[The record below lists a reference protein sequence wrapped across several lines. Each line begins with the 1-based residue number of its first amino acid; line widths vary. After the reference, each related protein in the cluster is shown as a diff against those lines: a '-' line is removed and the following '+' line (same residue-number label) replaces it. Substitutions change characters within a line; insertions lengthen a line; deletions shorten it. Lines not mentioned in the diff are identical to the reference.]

1 MQEKSL
7 RIYDT
12 EKTFMHKVTN
22 KLSKLLIPTRVGINS
37 IIINMKRNSMLKAYE
52 NYNEYAKS
60 DNEEK
65 KAVALKKY
73 EDTFT
78 LYLEAIDKNI
88 MDSVYK
94 KVKNDTATEFEK
106 AALSKYYLITGLKEN
121 EFAEYKYRKQKYL
134 LELDYDNIRFN
145 EKTKILEKYKGFYCS
160 KMETI
165 YKGIIK
171 HYSVKLTENLT
182 SAERAELYEKIFG
195 TLEEYIANIFPLK
208 SENKESKIYKELQEE
223 YAQYEKYSVGKLD
236 QAEVIEKNMIL
247 LGISRKLFTH
257 SLPLVVAE
265 QCYIKLL
272 KDARALLVDTRIVK
286 KKEKA
291 YEILLK
297 LIDEF
302 NLKVL
307 STKVYWDRPESR
319 KEYKEFWR
327 DYLRIADLKKI
338 DEKEFEKQRE
348 ILFITNDLKQISKN
362 ENKYCKVI
370 AIYKE
375 KLVELG
381 VMKKMPN
388 KCATKEGTFV
398 KLSKEAKETKKTK
411 ATKTTKTATKA
422 KKVAKKTKKVSEKT
436 A

>member
-223 YAQYEKYSVGKLD
+223 YNQYEKYSVGKLD

-388 KCATKEGTFV
+388 KCATKEGIFV
-398 KLSKEAKETKKTK
+398 KLSKEAKEAKKAK
-411 ATKTTKTATKA
+411 AKAAKVATKA

>member
-1 MQEKSL
+1 MKGLIKMQEKSL

-12 EKTFMHKVTN
+12 EKTFMHKVTS
-22 KLSKLLIPTRVGINS
+22 KLSKLLIPTKVGINS
-37 IIINMKRNSMLKAYE
+37 FIITMKRNNLLKAYE
-52 NYNEYAKS
+52 NYNANIRNE
-60 DNEEK
+60 NEEK
-65 KAVALKKY
+65 KAAAVKKY
-73 EDTFT
+73 EDAFS

-106 AALSKYYLITGLKEN
+106 AALSKYYLITGLKDS

-145 EKTKILEKYKGFYCS
+145 EKSKVLEKYKSFYCS
-160 KMETI
+160 KMETL

-182 SAERAELYEKIFG
+182 SAEKAEIYDKIFG
-195 TLEEYIANIFPLK
+195 TLEEYISNIFPLK
-208 SENKESKIYKELQEE
+208 IVNNDSKIYKELTEE
-223 YAQYEKYSVGKLD
+223 YEKYEKYSIGKLD

-272 KDARALLVDTRIVK
+272 KDTRALLVDTRIVK

-291 YEILLK
+291 YELLLD

-319 KEYKEFWR
+319 KEYKEFWKK
-327 DYLRIADLKKI
+327 YNEIAELKA
-338 DEKEFEKQRE
+338 ENENEFEKQRE
-348 ILFITNDLKQISKN
+348 ILFITSDLKQVSKN

-370 AIYKE
+370 AIYKD

-388 KCATKEGTFV
+388 KCISKEGTF
-398 KLSKEAKETKKTK
+398 TKKK
-411 ATKTTKTATKA
+411 A
-422 KKVAKKTKKVSEKT
+422 VA
-436 A
+436 

>member
-37 IIINMKRNSMLKAYE
+37 FIITMKRNNLLKAYE
-52 NYNEYAKS
+52 NYNANIKNE
-60 DNEEK
+60 NEEK
-65 KAVALKKY
+65 KAAAVKKY
-73 EDTFT
+73 EDTFV

-106 AALSKYYLITGLKEN
+106 AALSKYYLITGLKDT

-160 KMETI
+160 KMETL

-182 SAERAELYEKIFG
+182 SAERADVYDKIFN

-208 SENKESKIYKELQEE
+208 TADKESEVYKELQKE
-223 YAQYEKYSVGKLD
+223 YERYERYSIGKLD
-236 QAEVIEKNMIL
+236 QAEVIEKNMVL

-272 KDARALLVDTRIVK
+272 KDARALLVDTRIIK
-286 KKEKA
+286 KKEKT
-291 YEILLK
+291 YNLLLE

-319 KEYKEFWR
+319 KEYKEFWKK
-327 DYLRIADLKKI
+327 YNKIADIKKT
-338 DEKEFEKQRE
+338 DEKEFQKQKE
-348 ILFITNDLKQISKN
+348 ILFITNDLKQVEKN
-362 ENKYCKVI
+362 QNKYCKVI
-370 AIYKE
+370 SLYKD

-388 KCATKEGTFV
+388 KCVTKEG
-398 KLSKEAKETKKTK
+398 LYTKK
-411 ATKTTKTATKA
+411 KTAA
-422 KKVAKKTKKVSEKT
+422 
-436 A
+436 

>member
-12 EKTFMHKVTN
+12 EKTFMSKVSN
-22 KLSKLLIPTRVGINS
+22 KLSKLLTPTRVGING
-37 IIINMKRNSMLKAYE
+37 IIISMKRNSLLKAYE
-52 NYNEYAKS
+52 NYNAYLRS

-65 KAVALKKY
+65 KGMATKKY
-73 EDTFT
+73 EDAFT

-94 KVKNDTATEFEK
+94 KVKNDTANEFEK
-106 AALSKYYLITGLKEN
+106 SALSKYYLITGLKDSEY
-121 EFAEYKYRKQKYL
+121 AEYKYRKQKYL
-134 LELDYDNIRFN
+134 LELDYENIRYN
-145 EKTKILEKYKGFYCS
+145 EKNKVLEKYKGFYCS
-160 KMETI
+160 KMETL

-182 SAERAELYEKIFG
+182 SAEKAEIYEKIFD

-208 SENKESKIYKELQEE
+208 IVNNDSKIYKELSEE
-223 YAQYEKYSVGKLD
+223 YDKYEKYSVGKLD

-272 KDARALLVDTRIVK
+272 KDTRALIVDTRIIK
-286 KKEKA
+286 KREKA
-291 YEILLK
+291 YGLLLK
-297 LIDEF
+297 LIDEY

-307 STKVYWDRPESR
+307 STKVYWDKPESR
-319 KEYKEFWR
+319 NEYKEFWNK
-327 DYLRIADLKKI
+327 YKEIANL
-338 DEKEFEKQRE
+338 EKTNKEEYNKQKE
-348 ILFITNDLKQISKN
+348 ILFVTNDLKQVKKN
-362 ENKYCKVI
+362 ENKYCKI
-370 AIYKE
+370 IKFYKD

-381 VMKKMPN
+381 VMRKMPN
-388 KCATKEGTFV
+388 KCI
-398 KLSKEAKETKKTK
+398 TK
-411 ATKTTKTATKA
+411 AGEYIK
-422 KKVAKKTKKVSEKT
+422 KKVVA
-436 A
+436 

>member
-22 KLSKLLIPTRVGINS
+22 KLSKLLIPTKVGINS
-37 IIINMKRNSMLKAYE
+37 IIINMKRNNLLKAYE
-52 NYNEYAKS
+52 NYNANINC
-60 DNEEK
+60 DNEDK
-65 KAVALKKY
+65 KAAALKKY

-145 EKTKILEKYKGFYCS
+145 EKTKVLEKYKGFYCS
-160 KMETI
+160 KMETL

-182 SAERAELYEKIFG
+182 SAERADLYDKIFG
-195 TLEEYIANIFPLK
+195 TLEEYISNIFPLK
-208 SENKESKIYKELQEE
+208 NENKDSKAYKELKEE
-223 YAQYEKYSVGKLD
+223 FEKYEKYSVGKLD

-265 QCYIKLL
+265 QCYVKLL
-272 KDARALLVDTRIVK
+272 KDARFLLVDTRIIK
-286 KKEKA
+286 KKQKA
-291 YEILLK
+291 YELLLD
-297 LIDEF
+297 LIEEF

-327 DYLRIADLKKI
+327 NYLRISELKTI
-338 DEKEFEKQRE
+338 DEAEFVKEKEK
-348 ILFITNDLKQISKN
+348 LFIINDLKQISKN

-370 AIYKE
+370 AFYKG
-375 KLVELG
+375 KLVDLG

-388 KCATKEGTFV
+388 KCVTREGVFV
-398 KLSKEAKETKKTK
+398 KKKEE
-411 ATKTTKTATKA
+411 ATGKTA
-422 KKVAKKTKKVSEKT
+422 
-436 A
+436 

>member
-37 IIINMKRNSMLKAYE
+37 FIITMKRNNLLKAYE
-52 NYNEYAKS
+52 NYNANIKNE
-60 DNEEK
+60 NEEK
-65 KAVALKKY
+65 KAAAVKKY
-73 EDTFT
+73 EDTFV

-106 AALSKYYLITGLKEN
+106 AALSKYYLITGLKDT

-160 KMETI
+160 KMETL

-182 SAERAELYEKIFG
+182 SAERADVYDKIFN

-208 SENKESKIYKELQEE
+208 TADKESEVYKELQKE
-223 YAQYEKYSVGKLD
+223 YERYERYSIGKLD
-236 QAEVIEKNMIL
+236 QAEVIEKNMVL

-272 KDARALLVDTRIVK
+272 KDARALLVDTRIIK
-286 KKEKA
+286 KKEKT
-291 YEILLK
+291 YNLLLE

-319 KEYKEFWR
+319 KEYKEFWKK
-327 DYLRIADLKKI
+327 YNKIADIKKT
-338 DEKEFEKQRE
+338 DEKEFQKQKE
-348 ILFITNDLKQISKN
+348 ILFITNDLKQVEKN
-362 ENKYCKVI
+362 QNKYCKI
-370 AIYKE
+370 ISLYKD

-388 KCATKEGTFV
+388 KCVTKEG
-398 KLSKEAKETKKTK
+398 LYTKK
-411 ATKTTKTATKA
+411 KTAA
-422 KKVAKKTKKVSEKT
+422 
-436 A
+436 